1 MGYHE
6 GEMDNRVVIK
16 VFWSWRRVA
25 VVKGWREVLRDKE
38 KEHAEYRARG
48 GSDNAGI
55 RTPSGR
61 GGKKRGWWKNDEAFD
76 DDRAGCVVQ

>member
-6 GEMDNRVVIK
+6 GEIDKRVVIK
-16 VFWSWRRVA
+16 VFWSWRRVG

-38 KEHAEYRARG
+38 KEHAEHSARG
-48 GSDNAGI
+48 GSGNAGT
-55 RTPSGR
+55 RAPAGR
-61 GGKKRGWWKNDEAFD
+61 GGRKRGWWKNDEPFD